1 MKEEHSG
8 FEEFKSD
15 VESLCE
21 WLHSLG
27 IKFER
32 GRVAQY
38 LRTQKAIAEHIAKG
52 NPAESETSVTFAQQ
66 ADNFHD
72 VSELLFIHERLR
84 DYDCEVFRRTLQH
97 AVKGSIL
104 LGDETPQSSDARNKV
119 FELVMA
125 GRLREAGFKPRF
137 VEPADAVV
145 AVDGIIC
152 SLECKR
158 IQSEDGLKDA
168 VARGYSQIKERI
180 KGSLANTR
188 GLFAVDISKVINPTG
203 ERYFSADSS
212 DHLAQIVEKPLID
225 FIEKNRQKFRKDF
238 YPFIAT
244 IFIYLRTPAVI
255 QEGGEHLANYRRLA
269 PFPSFINDGK
279 NKQVHQSLTERLQV
293 VSK

>member
-1 MKEEHSG
+1 
-8 FEEFKSD
+8 
-15 VESLCE
+15 
-21 WLHSLG
+21 
-27 IKFER
+27 
-32 GRVAQY
+32 
-38 LRTQKAIAEHIAKG
+38 
-52 NPAESETSVTFAQQ
+52 
-66 ADNFHD
+66 
-72 VSELLFIHERLR
+72 
-84 DYDCEVFRRTLQH
+84 
-97 AVKGSIL
+97 L

-203 ERYFSADSS
+203 NGISAPILPTIWRRLSRNRSS
-212 DHLAQIVEKPLID
+212 ILLKRTGKSSAK
-225 FIEKNRQKFRKDF
+225 
-238 YPFIAT
+238 
-244 IFIYLRTPAVI
+244 IFIPLSR
-255 QEGGEHLANYRRLA
+255 
-269 PFPSFINDGK
+269 PSLSTYAR
-279 NKQVHQSLTERLQV
+279 QL
-293 VSK
+293 

>member
-1 MKEEHSG
+1 VTYSRCAK
-8 FEEFKSD
+8 
-15 VESLCE
+15 
-21 WLHSLG
+21 WLKSLG
-27 IKFER
+27 IKFEK

-38 LRTQKAIAEHIAKG
+38 LRTQKAIAKHIAKG
-52 NPAESETSVTFAQQ
+52 NPAESESSVDFAQQ

-72 VSELLFIHERLR
+72 VSELLFIHRQLG
-84 DYDCEVFRRTLQH
+84 DCDGDVFKRTLQL
-97 AVKGSIL
+97 AVKGPVL
-104 LGDETPQSSDARNKV
+104 LANETSQSSDARNRV
-119 FELVMA
+119 FELAMA
-125 GRLREAGFKPRF
+125 ARLREARFKPRF

-145 AVDGIIC
+145 TVDGIIC

-158 IQSEDGLKDA
+158 IQSEDGLKDV

-188 GLFAVDISKVINPTG
+188 GLFAVDISKVINPTR

-212 DHLAQIVEKPLID
+212 DHLAQIVENPLID
-225 FIEKNRQKFRKDF
+225 FIERNRQKFFKDF

-244 IFIYLRTPAVI
+244 IFVYLRTPAVI

-269 PFPSFINDGK
+269 PLPSFINDGK
-279 NKQVHQSLTERLQV
+279 NKQVYQSLTKRLRV